1 MKPSEEPGVG
11 ISLDWNAIEGVARRV
26 ADIAPES

>member
-11 ISLDWNAIEGVARRV
+11 ISFDWETVERLARRV
-26 ADIAPES
+26 ADVTADS